1 MRGEENP
8 AEEKL
13 QEMRKAGCVILS
25 LPFGAVPAGYALYVR
40 EMLKNQQCRLRGV
53 EIRQPNLKF
62 LRRYYGSFAFGSEKE
77 GKKV

>member
-1 MRGEENP
+1 M
-8 AEEKL
+8 